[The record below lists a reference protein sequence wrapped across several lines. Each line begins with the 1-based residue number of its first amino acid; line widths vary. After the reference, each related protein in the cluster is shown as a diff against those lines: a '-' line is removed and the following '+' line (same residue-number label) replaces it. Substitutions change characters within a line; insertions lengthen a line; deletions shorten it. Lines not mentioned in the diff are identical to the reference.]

1 MFVTR
6 DCAARL
12 ELRDGPAVLRDAD
25 RDFDLDLRGCVDP
38 RRLGGAEGVRLAL
51 AAATKLHLR
60 RPF

>member
-1 MFVTR
+1 VFATR

-25 RDFDLDLRGCVDP
+25 RDFDLVLRGCVDP
-38 RRLGGAEGVRLAL
+38 RRLGADGVRLAR